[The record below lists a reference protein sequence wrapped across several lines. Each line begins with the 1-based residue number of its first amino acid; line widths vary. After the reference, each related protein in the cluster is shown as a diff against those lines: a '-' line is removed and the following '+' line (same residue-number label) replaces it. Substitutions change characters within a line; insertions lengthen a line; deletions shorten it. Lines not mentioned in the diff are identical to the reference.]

1 MAFVLNDR
9 VLETSTSIGTGTFT
23 LAGAASGFQ
32 TFSAG
37 VGASNTTYYTIVN
50 TAASEWE
57 VGLAT
62 LDATGLILTRTTV
75 YRSSNSN
82 NAVTFTAGT
91 KNVFVTYPSTKS
103 VNYDASGNIAISNA
117 TVTGATIT
125 NTGNMT
131 FSGTGL
137 RFTGDFTNATVTNR
151 LAFQTSTSNSATG
164 IYALP
169 NGSSTAA
176 SWQATNA
183 ADPTNASKILIATN
197 GTTDVQLVSGINGTG
212 TGSGVGG
219 VLSVTITNGGTG
231 YASGGTNTYTNVALT
246 GGSGTGVIASTI
258 VVTAGVVTAVTFST
272 TGSGYAYVVGNTLT
286 TANTNLGSS
295 GSGLSLTVASIA
307 GYLPLTFYNNG
318 AEKMR
323 LAVSGGFSVGT
334 TTDPGAGVILAANGF
349 KAGTSTNTQTLPFSP
364 TSIMVNFGSTL
375 PIQAYNYTFS
385 DTNATTTS
393 KVSVVPTS
401 TPTST
406 LLALGTVTGGSS
418 YTNGTYYNVDLTG
431 TQTVTISIATPGVI
445 TFTNPLANGTP
456 VTLTTTGALPTGLT
470 AGTTYYVVNAS
481 STTCNLALTVGG
493 AGIATSGTQSGVQS
507 IISVTGTGA
516 TATQLVVSSNA
527 VTSVSLPTAAGAVVN
542 GTIST
547 AGTSYP
553 PASGTTTYLNVPL
566 TGGSGFQAVA
576 TSVTVTNGAVTAVVL
591 PATGAGAGYA
601 VGNTLSASNTFLG
614 GAGSG
619 FVYTVSAVSSFGIG
633 YSYGDVLFAAP
644 ANIGGTGSG
653 FSIPVVLLSSG
664 GDELEMDGIKAAAY
678 CGTNGLITVYFDAS
692 PGYVAGGRN
701 FAYTLG

>member
-1 MAFVLNDR
+1 MAFVINDR
-9 VLETSTSIGTGTFT
+9 VLETSTSTGTGTFT

-32 TFSAG
+32 TFANG
-37 VGASNTTYYTIVN
+37 IGASNTTYYTIVN

-103 VNYDASGNIAISNA
+103 VNYDASGNIAISNV
-117 TVTGATIT
+117 TLTGATIT

-151 LAFQTSTSNSATG
+151 LAFQTSTSNSTTG

-169 NGSSTAA
+169 NGASTAA

-246 GGSGTGVIASTI
+246 GGAGANVIASTI
-258 VVTAGVVTAVTFST
+258 VVTAGVVTAVTFPA
-272 TGSGYAYVVGNTLT
+272 TGSGYGYVVGNTLT
-286 TANTNLGSS
+286 TANTNLGGS

-318 AEKMR
+318 AEKAR

-334 TTDPGAGVILAANGF
+334 ATDPGAGVISAANGF
-349 KAGTSTNTQTLPFSP
+349 KFGTNATAQTLPFSP
-364 TSIMVNFGSTL
+364 TSIMVNFGTTRPVQSF
-375 PIQAYNYTFS
+375 NYTFA
-385 DTNATTTS
+385 DANVTTSS
-393 KVSVVPTS
+393 KVSLTS
-401 TPTST
+401 IATPSNA

-431 TQTVTISIATPGVI
+431 TQTVTISIASPGIV
-445 TFTNPLANGTP
+445 TLSNALPNGTP
-456 VTLTTTGALPTGLT
+456 ITLTTTGALPTGLT
-470 AGTTYYVVNAS
+470 AGVTYYVVNS
-481 STTCNLALTVGG
+481 SALTCNLAATVGG
-493 AGIATSGTQSGVQS
+493 AGINTSGSPSGVQS
-507 IISVTGTGA
+507 LVSTTGTGA
-516 TATQLVVSSNA
+516 TATQVVVSGNV
-527 VTSVSLPTAAGAVVN
+527 VTSVSLPTSTGAVAN

-547 AGTSYP
+547 AGSGYL

-566 TGGSGFQAVA
+566 TGGAGVDAVA

-591 PATGAGAGYA
+591 PTTGAGAGYA

-614 GAGSG
+614 GSGSS
-619 FVYTVSAVSSFGIG
+619 FVYTVSAVSSFGTG
-633 YSYGDVLFAAP
+633 YSYGDVLFAAA
-644 ANIGGTGSG
+644 ANIGGSGSG
-653 FSIPVVLLSSG
+653 FSTPVALVSTG
-664 GDELEMDGIKAAAY
+664 ADELEMDGIKAAAY
-678 CGTNGLITVYFDAS
+678 CGTNGLVTVYFDAS